1 MGSDYLIEID
11 DENRLIF
18 AANLDR
24 QTLDEVKQ
32 KLTAQAKA
40 LWTDLFDNHFEQ
52 YETILSSEKDANRR
66 WVRVVAAMTMA
77 PTS

>member
-11 DENRLIF
+11 DENRIVF
-18 AANLDR
+18 AADLDR

-40 LWTDLFDNHFEQ
+40 LWNDLFDNHFEQ
-52 YETILSSEKDANRR
+52 YVDDRR
-66 WVRVVAAMTMA
+66 GFGEGRGWNDGAEWWRL
-77 PTS
+77 